1 MTDEPLTQLPRIGRP
16 LSQAQ
21 RCSARTFAAALQPL
35 GIEGRGKRMEFLT
48 MSSQMTEA
56 ATSRQQTRSQ
66 PVPTV
71 LAGAGSILLLIA
83 TFAPWYRVGPEH
95 TSGSAWQQSPIVVV
109 LLLVVDLVGGALA
122 YAAASGRVLAERTL
136 VSVFALTL
144 ATTLVVVF
152 RLFIDRPGGNAST
165 TLAYGGYPALLAINL
180 VKTSAV
186 VSLAL
191 ARRRRSGGGNPRRPI
206 TADPQ

>member
-1 MTDEPLTQLPRIGRP
+1 
-16 LSQAQ
+16 
-21 RCSARTFAAALQPL
+21 
-35 GIEGRGKRMEFLT
+35 MELLT
-48 MSSQMTEA
+48 MSSQMTDAEI
-56 ATSRQQTRSQ
+56 SRQQARRQ
-66 PVPTV
+66 PVTMV

-83 TFAPWYRVGPEH
+83 TFLPWYRVGPEH
-95 TSGSAWQQSPIVVV
+95 VSRSAWQESPIVLV
-109 LLLVVDLVGGALA
+109 LLLAVVLVGAALA

-152 RLFIDRPGGNAST
+152 RLFFERPGGNAAT
-165 TLAYGGYPALLAINL
+165 ILAFGGYPALLAINL

-191 ARRRRSGGGNPRRPI
+191 ARRRRSAMLQAGGNPQRPI
-206 TADPQ
+206 PDSE